1 MNICSTSLIIS
12 EMQIKPLML
21 DMMVQLV
28 ILVLE
33 GQRQDQLHGELEAS
47 LSCMRH
53 CLKKPINHVR

>member
-1 MNICSTSLIIS
+1 
-12 EMQIKPLML
+12 MQIKPLML